1 MPTPI
6 DLIAAKTGSTSPTRS
21 SWAQLDK
28 RYLAGRTADMAEIA
42 LQAEQLRTTLQS
54 LSDGVITIDRDGRIT
69 QMNDCAAQLSGNR
82 LANAS
87 GQPIRFVLNLR
98 DSVSGDAMTVPVDD
112 AERDRV
118 LLAATGRLSDSKE
131 IDIPGPAFL
140 RNLLMDKL
148 DKPRSGSCCASSGLS
163 QTTDSVSVSSRQAS
177 ASRRRPAVGCSR
189 QEPDTAEP

>member
-1 MPTPI
+1 
-6 DLIAAKTGSTSPTRS
+6 
-21 SWAQLDK
+21 
-28 RYLAGRTADMAEIA
+28 MAEIA

-131 IDIPGPAFL
+131 IDIPWPAFL

-148 DKPRSGSCCASSGLS
+148 DKTQIGVMLREFGIV
-163 QTTDSVSVSSRQAS
+163 TD
-177 ASRRRPAVGCSR
+177 
-189 QEPDTAEP
+189 D